1 MLPIEKT
8 QQFTAA
14 KISGGWVVLPL
25 TSSGHVLCWVGSQG
39 HHVLLSQDTCRRRGT
54 GHLGSGEHSG
64 HQSGSP
70 LRGLSGKCIHFVC
83 LCVYK
88 ASEKPNIHQ
97 RQPRDSLI
105 CGGLGVEVEVF
116 STGHIADAM
125 RSRGPGTCNPGK
137 QGGSPVGGGE
147 ISEI

>member
-1 MLPIEKT
+1 ME
-8 QQFTAA
+8 A
-14 KISGGWVVLPL
+14 
-25 TSSGHVLCWVGSQG
+25 
-39 HHVLLSQDTCRRRGT
+39 LSEACPESASI
-54 GHLGSGEHSG
+54 LFAS
-64 HQSGSP
+64 
-70 LRGLSGKCIHFVC
+70 
-83 LCVYK
+83 VYK
-88 ASEKPNIHQ
+88 ASEKHNIHQ

-105 CGGLGVEVEVF
+105 CGGLGVEVEFF